1 MHRRAEVV
9 FAAHEPPARC
19 IIHDLSDG
27 GARISFDTPVA
38 NLPRAFT
45 LVLFKNSAQRNCR
58 VVWAKG
64 RFVGVKFLSEW
75 FGARLSERP
84 KFADDARQEI
94 A

>member
-9 FAAHEPPARC
+9 FAAHQPPARC
-19 IIHDLSDG
+19 VIHDLSDG
-27 GARISFDTPVA
+27 GARISFDAPIA
-38 NLPRAFT
+38 NLPRTFT

-58 VVWAKG
+58 VVWIKD

-75 FGARLSERP
+75 FGAKLSERP
-84 KFADDARQEI
+84 KFPDARQEI